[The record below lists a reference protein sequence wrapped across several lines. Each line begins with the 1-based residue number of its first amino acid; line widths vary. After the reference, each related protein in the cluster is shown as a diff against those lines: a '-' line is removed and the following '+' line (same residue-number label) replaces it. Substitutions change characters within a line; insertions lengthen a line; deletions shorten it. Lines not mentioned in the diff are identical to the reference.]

1 MMEWV
6 GYDFYLYDYL
16 AGKDPVIPE
25 SDFAFFARDAA
36 AHIAAYIG
44 TPPEIDNT
52 VKLCCCEVAE
62 LLWRHDHTAGG
73 SDAVTSEKTG
83 DLSVTYDSSEARTSV
98 LSCRVRGCVYKYFA
112 DTGLLYRGLD

>member
-25 SDFAFFARDAA
+25 LDFSFFARDAA

-62 LLWRHDHTAGG
+62 LLWRYDHTAGG
-73 SDAVTSEKTG
+73 ADGVTSEKTG
-83 DLSVTYDSSEARTSV
+83 DLSVTYDSGEARASV
-98 LSCRVRGCVYKYFA
+98 LSCRLRECVYKYFA
-112 DTGLLYRGLD
+112 GTGLLYRGLD